1 MARGAARVGAMRFH
15 ARPQRCRRLALDLRQ
30 IGFDTGRRVGRTDVE
45 ERFEEP
51 LAPLDRR
58 RAGHVRRDR
67 QQRALAEQ
75 PAPHVELRSQRHAA
89 ELRSVN
95 VGDPVV
101 LREPLIDEGVIGRE
115 QVQDAAVFVNDAA
128 EEQLDLAPESFAQR
142 AIEVRKQ
149 VHDGLAGLHA
159 ANVQPLPREVFDE
172 RVRAR
177 VGDHP
182 LDLLL
187 EHLGVVQTTLRGK
200 LDQLLVRDAAPEE
213 EREARGELQIADP
226 VRRPRRRPGRL
237 DLRSIDELRIREDAL
252 HHGLDAVI
260 EAAAFFTSGLEE
272 AHHRLDVGIGRGAAE
287 GFARQRGNDLCARTR
302 LPRCSL
308 PGSTRRSCRGSACS

>member
-1 MARGAARVGAMRFH
+1 MRFH
-15 ARPQRCRRLALDLRQ
+15 ARPQRRRGFALDLRQ
-30 IGFDTGRRVGRTDVE
+30 IGFDARRRIGRTDVE

-89 ELRSVN
+89 ELRPVN
-95 VGDPVV
+95 VGDAVV
-101 LREPLIDEGVIGRE
+101 LREPFVDERVIGRE
-115 QVQDAAVFVNDAA
+115 QVQDAAVLVNDAA

-142 AIEVRKQ
+142 AVEVRKQ

-172 RVRAR
+172 RLRAL
-177 VGDHP
+177 VGNHP

-187 EHLGVVQTTLRGK
+187 VE
-200 LDQLLVRDAAPEE
+200 P
-213 EREARGELQIADP
+213 
-226 VRRPRRRPGRL
+226 PRRVSAPATQARSAPGPECCSTGR
-237 DLRSIDELRIREDAL
+237 
-252 HHGLDAVI
+252 
-260 EAAAFFTSGLEE
+260 T
-272 AHHRLDVGIGRGAAE
+272 RGARPAPD
-287 GFARQRGNDLCARTR
+287 R
-302 LPRCSL
+302 
-308 PGSTRRSCRGSACS
+308 